1 MNRALGSST
10 LRELAELGSDRDRLH
25 AVNAWG
31 RQCGWCREPIRLRS
45 RTTTLNKS
53 TGEILESDGG
63 EYLKA
68 CGSRRATRCP
78 GCAERYRGDAREIVG
93 SGLRGGKGI
102 PESVSSHP
110 AVFVTLTA
118 PSFGAVH
125 RVSGRGERRCRE
137 GRERRCVHGALM
149 TCHERHDSRDGR
161 VGSPLCPRCYEYERA
176 VVWNALASE
185 LWRRTTIYI
194 RRELARELGL
204 GEAEFRRRVQLSF
217 AKVVEYQRRGAI
229 HIHAVIRIDAPG
241 KEVRAGEVGMD
252 TLVEAIRTAVASV
265 FVRYPGQLGGVARF
279 GRELQID
286 RLEPGDS
293 QNRRRMS
300 GYVAKYATKSSDA
313 NGGLDRRLQSL
324 LDLSRRELP
333 PHLRRLAE
341 TAWRLDGSPELRAL
355 GMRRF
360 AHTLGF
366 RGHWLTKSRRWST
379 TFTALR
385 TERERWREHQKGGVA
400 LVAEGDTVEVCRRW
414 RYCGVGW
421 ETAGEAMY
429 VESRRKREEL
439 GRLIEREAF
448 GSPGREGP

>member
-1 MNRALGSST
+1 
-10 LRELAELGSDRDRLH
+10 
-25 AVNAWG
+25 
-31 RQCGWCREPIRLRS
+31 
-45 RTTTLNKS
+45 
-53 TGEILESDGG
+53 
-63 EYLKA
+63 
-68 CGSRRATRCP
+68 
-78 GCAERYRGDAREIVG
+78 
-93 SGLRGGKGI
+93 
-102 PESVSSHP
+102 
-110 AVFVTLTA
+110 
-118 PSFGAVH
+118 
-125 RVSGRGERRCRE
+125 
-137 GRERRCVHGALM
+137 
-149 TCHERHDSRDGR
+149 
-161 VGSPLCPRCYEYERA
+161 
-176 VVWNALASE
+176 VWNALASE

-194 RRELARELGL
+194 RRELAHELGL

-229 HIHAVIRIDAPG
+229 HIHAVIRIDTPG
-241 KEVRAGEVGMD
+241 EELHAGDVEVVSVIEAVRMAARA
-252 TLVEAIRTAVASV
+252 V
-265 FVRYPGQLGGVARF
+265 FVRYPEQLGGVARF
-279 GRELQID
+279 GRELRID

-293 QNRRRMS
+293 RNRRRMS

-324 LDLSRRELP
+324 SDLNRRELP

-341 TAWRLDGSPELRAL
+341 TAWGLEGSREFKAL

-385 TERERWREHQKGGVA
+385 TERERWREHQRGDVA
-400 LVAEGDTVEVCRRW
+400 PVAEGETVEVSRRW